1 MAAESL
7 LRAVL
12 RRKVEFLRHVR
23 QRSSRGGTQRQYST
37 KPTNPSPNTTTTTAG
52 EQIPTPGNVP
62 TLPFWQR
69 LGPLTRAAFAYAR
82 AQRKRPYTTQVATS
96 LVIYFF
102 SDISAQRMG
111 GRDYDPKRTVR
122 SLIIGS
128 ISSIPSFKWY
138 VSVPFCACF

>member
-23 QRSSRGGTQRQYST
+23 QRNNRAQQYST
-37 KPTNPSPNTTTTTAG
+37 KPPNTTG

-128 ISSIPSFKWY
+128 ISSIPSFKW
-138 VSVPFCACF
+138 

>member
-7 LRAVL
+7 LRSVL

-23 QRSSRGGTQRQYST
+23 QRRAQYST
-37 KPTNPSPNTTTTTAG
+37 KPNTPPPTAG

-82 AQRKRPYTTQVATS
+82 AQRKRPYTTQVCTS

-138 VSVPFCACF
+138 VCRSSLVFCF